1 MLSTLLNGVIRFA
14 LHNRMLVAALSV
26 FLLLYGGWQMM
37 QLPIDVF
44 PNLNRPRVVIMT
56 EAHGL
61 APEEVETLVSFPI
74 ETALNGAAGVQDVR
88 STSGVGL
95 SVIYIEFD
103 WGTDIYNDRQIV
115 AERLAVVAEQLPE
128 GAKPQLAPISSI
140 MGQIIMVGMLSE
152 TNEKTFLFDIA
163 NVESESVGMLNAG
176 RAPPLIVQQF
186 GEKGTQLSRDLDVRM
201 EIRNQ
206 KWMIG
211 DRANDGRLGCP
222 TTNVDSSRR
231 VASVCHGR
239 RSQAVSSLD

>member
-1 MLSTLLNGVIRFA
+1 MLSTFLNGVIRFA
-14 LHNRMLVAALSV
+14 LHNRMLVAAMSV

-56 EAHGL
+56 EALGL

-74 ETALNGAAGVQDVR
+74 ETALNGASGVQDVR

-128 GAKPQLAPISSI
+128 GVKPQLAPISSI
-140 MGQIIMVGMLSE
+140 MGQIIICLLYTSDAADE
-152 TNEKTFLFDIA
+152 
-163 NVESESVGMLNAG
+163 
-176 RAPPLIVQQF
+176 
-186 GEKGTQLSRDLDVRM
+186 
-201 EIRNQ
+201 
-206 KWMIG
+206 
-211 DRANDGRLGCP
+211 
-222 TTNVDSSRR
+222 
-231 VASVCHGR
+231 
-239 RSQAVSSLD
+239 